1 MNSTFSQGRII
12 ANQRELVI
20 RIEGQGRV
28 TLQAM
33 VDDIRLL
40 GGANVVTASGSG
52 VNWSVCLDNEAQL
65 AELAE
70 ATGIAVESC

>member
-1 MNSTFSQGRII
+1 MNMTFSQGRII

-20 RIEGQGRV
+20 RLEGAARI

-40 GGANVVTASGSG
+40 QEVNVVTATGSG

-65 AELAE
+65 NVLVE
-70 ATGIAVESC
+70 ATGIAAE

>member
-1 MNSTFSQGRII
+1 MNVTFSQGRII

-20 RIEGQGRV
+20 RLEGPARI

-33 VDDIRLL
+33 ADDIRLI

-52 VNWSVCLDNEAQL
+52 VNWSVCLDDEVQL

-70 ATGIAVESC
+70 ATGIAVESR